1 MPPFCIRR
9 HLRHTVRSLLV
20 CLSLLPAACASAVTI
35 GQRVTV
41 LDEPDSFHE
50 RERMYL
56 HEEIHKTQYRKLG
69 TMRMLARYTLSGSR
83 RLELEAEAYAAEL
96 CYLMRVGTNR
106 ADDWHAG
113 FAAALQTYTAGRAVS
128 RERAAA
134 HLARA
139 YQGGAVC
146 SELLSRGGR
155 QWVLTAYPR
164 TGT

>member
-1 MPPFCIRR
+1 MYPFCVRR
-9 HLRHTVRSLLV
+9 TISRTVRTLLV
-20 CLSLLPAACASAVTI
+20 GLCILPTACASAITL
-35 GQRVTV
+35 GQTVTV
-41 LDEPDSFHE
+41 LDEPDTFHE

-56 HEEIHKTQYRKLG
+56 HEEIHKAQYRKLG
-69 TMRMLARYTLSGSR
+69 TLGMLVRYTLSGSR

-96 CYLMRVGTNR
+96 CYLTRVGTDR
-106 ADDWHAG
+106 ADEWHTG
-113 FAAALQTYTAGRAVS
+113 FAAALQSYSAGRAVS
-128 RERAAA
+128 RERANL

-139 YQGGAVC
+139 YKGGAVC